1 MTDYNSMKADE
12 YAQRLG
18 EIDEFYD
25 EVERV
30 ELEIERVADEVYS
43 ELPEWIQADSNRNI
57 GDIITDEAKR
67 RVMQAIKERHEP

>member
-18 EIDEFYD
+18 VEQELEF
-25 EVERV
+25 
-30 ELEIERVADEVYS
+30 EIERMVGEVCS
-43 ELPEWIQADSNRNI
+43 ELPKWIQSDSNRNI

-67 RVMQAIKERHEP
+67 RVMQAIKERNEP

>member
-18 EIDEFYD
+18 IEQELEF
-25 EVERV
+25 
-30 ELEIERVADEVYS
+30 EIERMAEEVYS

-57 GDIITDEAKR
+57 WDIITDEAKR
-67 RVMQAIKERHEP
+67 RVMQAIKERDEP

>member
-1 MTDYNSMKADE
+1 MTCYNSMKADE

-18 EIDEFYD
+18 MEQEL
-25 EVERV
+25 

-57 GDIITDEAKR
+57 GEIITDEAKR
-67 RVMQAIKERHEP
+67 RVMQAIKERSEP

>member
-18 EIDEFYD
+18 VEQELEF
-25 EVERV
+25 
-30 ELEIERVADEVYS
+30 EIERMAEEVCS

-67 RVMQAIKERHEP
+67 RVMQAIKERGEP